1 MRELKK
7 IQSSRVAPAR
17 RKVPN
22 RNILTRPPRR
32 TLTSDEVRKLAGD
45 GLGAERIA
53 FFQRKSSPF
62 IDELNSAGCRH
73 CGVRSPLAAGRE
85 LYGKPTRWPSR
96 FPSCFSPKIC
106 ALE

>member
-32 TLTSDEVRKLAGD
+32 TLTSDEARKLAGD

-53 FFQRKSSPF
+53 FFQRKSSAF
-62 IDELNSAGCRH
+62 IDELSLPEARRLPGKQVAKKENGSTEPYDIR
-73 CGVRSPLAAGRE
+73 RTRLALG
-85 LYGKPTRWPSR
+85 L
-96 FPSCFSPKIC
+96 
-106 ALE
+106 

>member
-32 TLTSDEVRKLAGD
+32 TLTSDEARKLARD

-53 FFQRKSSPF
+53 FFQRKASTF
-62 IDELNSAGCRH
+62 IDELNSAGCRPA
-73 CGVRSPLAAGRE
+73 VLEAPLAADRE
-85 LYGKPTRWPSR
+85 Q
-96 FPSCFSPKIC
+96 
-106 ALE
+106 